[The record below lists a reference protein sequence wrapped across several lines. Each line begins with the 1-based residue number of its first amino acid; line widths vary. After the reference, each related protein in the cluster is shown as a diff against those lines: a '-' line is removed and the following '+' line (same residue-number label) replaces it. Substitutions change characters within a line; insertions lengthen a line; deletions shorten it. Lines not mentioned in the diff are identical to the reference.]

1 MMNQTLTSVAA
12 LTAAIL
18 IAGTAGTAIA
28 AGGAKTTFERSK
40 PHVNVL
46 QAQPEQRKA
55 TRHKTPGG
63 LTAKPFVDLEPK
75 AKYPVGALPGAP
87 MSGFCGPNQGGGV
100 AKYVTVGVK
109 NNGTKP
115 GGTFINRVTFP
126 DALPAERVQEDP
138 YQNSGPGFGTAY
150 IGFKIPASAW
160 KNGKAKFVI
169 KVDAKLDVKE
179 TKENNNIA
187 TGYCVEPAS

>member
-1 MMNQTLTSVAA
+1 MITKA
-12 LTAAIL
+12 LTTVAVATMAL
-18 IAGTAGTAIA
+18 TMAGATAHA

-40 PHVNVL
+40 PHVNV
-46 QAQPEQRKA
+46 AQTQQKQRKMG
-55 TRHKTPGG
+55 RHVTPGG
-63 LTAKPFVDLEPK
+63 LTTKPFVDLEPK

-87 MSGFCGPNQGGGV
+87 MSGFCGTNQGGGV

-115 GGTFINRVTFP
+115 GGAFINRVTFP

-138 YQNSGPGFGTAY
+138 YQDSGPGFGTAY

-169 KVDAKLDVKE
+169 KVDSKLDVKE